1 MFIFERLLSRDLDNV
16 YYIIHNEK
24 KGIFNFYTQ
33 DEETRNKIILSDN
46 WERTFYEIY
55 INLFKTVREE
65 CKDDLL
71 EWKIPAYSPCVKLNC
86 ERMAAERKRREQE
99 GLQTRI
105 KLKK

>member
-1 MFIFERLLSRDLDNV
+1 MFIFERLISKDLDKV
-16 YYIIHNEK
+16 YYLIHCEN

-33 DEETRNKIILSDN
+33 DEEIRNQIILSEN
-46 WERTFYEIY
+46 WEKAFFEVY
-55 INLFKTVREE
+55 INLYKTVREE

-86 ERMAAERKRREQE
+86 ERIAAERKRREAA